1 MWKWF
6 RSPACALRVIFLS
19 RIWMGNE
26 SHRPCC
32 QAGDSQYRFSE
43 QRTTGSV
50 IWQQRSSRTSL
61 RNLEILSKE
70 SIISIAYRTAKT
82 VALKVSSHALAANN
96 GNYWQYLIL
105 PTTMLAVS
113 TAAGLA
119 TRDARRQTTT
129 SRSPCSPKELF
140 RPDLPVCPPLNRLCR
155 LSFFFTSCFM
165 ALDSEF
171 FLGKGYYHTFT
182 LFYWNQARGRAPP
195 PVFSSSHPS

>member
-1 MWKWF
+1 
-6 RSPACALRVIFLS
+6 
-19 RIWMGNE
+19 MGNE

-82 VALKVSSHALAANN
+82 VASKVSSHALAANN
-96 GNYWQYLIL
+96 GNYRQYLIL

-119 TRDARRQTTT
+119 TRDARHRTTT

-182 LFYWNQARGRAPP
+182 LFYWNQARG
-195 PVFSSSHPS
+195 